1 METKETPKEIS
12 VGLRVAAVA
21 GTVVLLAVIG
31 PILAAAALAGAW
43 LLALGVLALVGTG
56 LAMAVPLLGQKWEN
70 ALLAERKKEARQNPI
85 EQLQNFFLDKRKKVN
100 DFKAA
105 TGQINVQIR
114 SLMDMLE
121 KRRKEKPNADLSK
134 QEQSL
139 SQMKGAYAMLVN
151 KYVRAEEALV
161 QLQDVIEDR
170 KFEWNF
176 AQAGQ
181 SAISAL
187 NATSGED
194 LINQMLADEAHS
206 SVLSNFNSVFADL
219 DMEAAKLSSQ
229 NSMDFGNG
237 LTIDVS
243 AIHLVEDKTSTNGG
257 FLRKEKTRV
266 LA

>member
-1 METKETPKEIS
+1 METKDLPKEYSLGI
-12 VGLRVAAVA
+12 RVAAIA
-21 GTVVLLAVIG
+21 GVVGVLALLLPV
-31 PILAAAALAGAW
+31 LAAAAMAGAW
-43 LLALGVLALVGTG
+43 LIALGVLAIVG
-56 LAMAVPLLGQKWEN
+56 AAIAKAVPLLGQKWEN
-70 ALLAERKKEARQNPI
+70 AILSARKAEARQNPI

-105 TGQINVQIR
+105 TGQINTQIR
-114 SLMDMLE
+114 SLTDMLE

-139 SQMKGAYAMLVN
+139 AAMKSAYSMLVN
-151 KYVRAEEALV
+151 KYIKAEEALV

-176 AQAGQ
+176 AKAGQ

-194 LINQMLADEAHS
+194 LVNQMLSDEAHS
-206 SVLSNFNSVFADL
+206 SVLNNFNSVFADL

-243 AIHLVEDKTSTNGG
+243 AIHLVEDKTPVGGG
-257 FLRKEKTRV
+257 FLRKEKQSV